1 MRIGNQQIVLV
12 GDRVLI
18 KHDTGEGR
26 TKVGLYLPETVVAKD
41 PVQTGRVMAV
51 GPGIP
56 VPNMAP
62 EDDEPWKEKA
72 SRPIRYLPPQAEIG
86 DYALFLRKEAVE
98 IRYKD
103 EEYLV
108 VPQSAVLLLIRDDDL
123 ATFGIE
129 PPTAEV

>member
-1 MRIGNQQIVLV
+1 MRIGNQRIVLV
-12 GDRVLI
+12 GDRILI
-18 KHDTGEGR
+18 KHDTAEGR

-56 VPNMAP
+56 VPNLTP
-62 EDDEPWKEKA
+62 EDDEPWKENTT
-72 SRPIRYLPPQAEIG
+72 RPNRYIPPQAEIG

-98 IRYKD
+98 IRYRD

-108 VPQSAVLLLIRDDDL
+108 VPQSAILMLIRDDDL
-123 ATFGIE
+123 TAFGFK
-129 PPTAEV
+129 PPAVEA